1 MGALLKLVNAN
12 VRHMS
17 DLPAALTA
25 DPWAA
30 ATEDKRRTAELR
42 AAIVAPLAKMVE
54 TGVSQNNAVRLF
66 LARAEG
72 GLLDPNSA
80 HVLKALGADG
90 SESTL
95 KRYLRAYI
103 QGGKA
108 ALLPA
113 HTGRVRKDYGW
124 EARAVAIYN
133 QPSKPGFADVA
144 WRLRQEGHPEATE
157 SRVKRYL
164 KALPATLGEH
174 SPARIGKHL
183 HKLKRQ
189 GYQRRSTEELLVGE
203 VYAGDGH
210 TADCYVAHPNTGKPF
225 RPELTAFIDIK
236 SKYVAGWYFTESESG
251 LSTMFALS
259 HAMVSNDHV
268 PAWLYIDRGAGYRNK
283 MLTDE
288 ATGWYGKFDIAV
300 IGALPGNPHGKGWIE
315 RWFRTVRD
323 KHDKFFADGLVYCG
337 DDMAP
342 EINRRLSA
350 ELASGKRTLPSFAQY
365 VDSFRAFLDQYHN
378 EPMDSLGGRTP
389 AQVWAQL
396 VPVPVGLE
404 GGAVMRPSKEA
415 TVQRQTVRIHNR
427 VYFHEALALYD
438 AKRVVVEYDIH
449 NDKTVWV
456 QDQKGRLVCEAR
468 LVNTIGV
475 LPTSRI
481 EEQRDKR
488 LQGQLKRLERHY
500 DEAQAR
506 RADAITTADQVAA
519 IEDLERAALPPAAP
533 AAEPT
538 NNTTATPKPA
548 LPNSGANVI
557 DIDVLSW
564 RND

>member
-1 MGALLKLVNAN
+1 MGALIKLATTH

-72 GLLDPNSA
+72 GLLDPNTA

-124 EARAVAIYN
+124 EARAVEIYN
-133 QPSKPGFADVA
+133 RPSKPGFADVA
-144 WRLRQEGHPEATE
+144 WTLRGEGHAEATE

-174 SPARIGKHL
+174 SPARVGKHL

-189 GYQRRSTEELLVGE
+189 GYQRRHLDEVLVGE
-203 VYAGDGH
+203 IYAGDGH
-210 TADCYVAHPNTGKPF
+210 EIDCYLENPNTGGLY

-236 SKYVAGWYFTESESG
+236 SRFVAGWYFTESESET
-251 LSTMFALS
+251 STMLAMS
-259 HAMVSNDHV
+259 HAMLTYNHV
-268 PAWLYIDRGAGYRNK
+268 PAWIYIDRGAGYRSKN
-283 MLTDE
+283 LSDE
-288 ATGWYGKFDIAV
+288 ALGWYAKFDIAT

-315 RWFRTVRD
+315 RWFRTLRD
-323 KHDKFFADGLVYCG
+323 KHDKAFCEGMVYCG
-337 DDMAP
+337 GDMAP
-342 EINRRLSA
+342 ETNRRLST
-350 ELASGKRTLPSFAQY
+350 EVSKGKRKLPTVAQY
-365 VDSFRAFLDQYHN
+365 VESFKKFLDQYHN
-378 EPMDSLGGRTP
+378 EPKDVLGGRTP
-389 AQVWAQL
+389 AQVWAEL
-396 VPVPVGLE
+396 VPVPVSLDAN
-404 GGAVMRPSKEA
+404 AVMRLKKEA
-415 TVQRQTVRIHNR
+415 TVQRQTVQIHKR
-427 VYFHEALALYD
+427 QYFHEALALYD
-438 AKRVVVEYDIH
+438 GKKVRVEYDIH
-449 NDKTVWV
+449 NDATVWV
-456 QDQKGRLVCEAR
+456 QDQQGRLVCEAR

-475 LPTSRI
+475 LPTSRL

-488 LQGQLKRLERHY
+488 LKGQLKRLDRKYE
-500 DEAQAR
+500 EAQAR
-506 RADAITTADQVAA
+506 RNDAITAADQVAG
-519 IEDLERAALPPAAP
+519 IEYLERAALPAP
-533 AAEPT
+533 QD
-538 NNTTATPKPA
+538 NTATPPKPTSA
-548 LPNSGANVI
+548 LPLKSADVI

-564 RND
+564 RNDQ